1 MGIINKN
8 KLKQMVLKGGILI
21 FWLVWLLTP
30 SFQKASAAGSLDAR
44 DWLNY
49 IVEIAWAYMDQY
61 FSMVHFNVAWNDFW
75 WWILWLPV
83 EQITW
88 EVVDIC
94 IPSGVEVDENWISK
108 TVYDCR
114 YCSSKVRGFY
124 WNSQRWDNRLWP
136 MDDKTH
142 KWLQDV
148 NPDNDVYSWLT
159 ITWWWYTTCS
169 EDKTTVELNTYLE
182 DNWIGINLTDLK
194 DIVAELSKYDKDQW
208 WEHIDEIL
216 SNDNYRLWNDA
227 ETKQR
232 IKDAILAEISFD
244 IDSYGIYGNITHNYK
259 WEKIDLI
266 AWAHYDMD
274 QNRIATWHLTC
285 SLQRLSN
292 NYPFWYVYDD
302 YWHIWLI
309 WARIASNYIQW
320 GENSRDIAKEFHQWL
335 NQLFNTWWNEW
346 KWICINQIFWFDW
359 KDMKLMK
366 KEMNRPAWY
375 DIPWWRSDK
384 IWTLASFLNAWNWT
398 ARTTVFSLWIKGI
411 VWLTDEV
418 RDSQKQ
424 YFENNQLQST
434 LMLRTET
441 SISNI
446 VNSVSKNAERI
457 CRGKWQEDWL
467 DWDGPL
473 PNVICLSWTNATN
486 SVVAPTPKKMSW
498 KTIVVKNADLV
509 VNMDPSGYQLN
520 NDSIDLFIDRG
531 NLLLDIPESINLSHL
546 RSFDDYWYLVSESEI
561 KAMFLKGNFVIN
573 GLMLWGATWDDTI
586 NHRLYMHGK
595 LVSYNTIT
603 VPTANRKR
611 TIASI
616 IGRGWTE
623 DSVPVWTSLSKLFNW
638 SCNAVSWMGTDG
650 TSCKWSSA
658 VGKESQLVDKAFWLI
673 DMDIKSD
680 LIKY

>member
-8 KLKQMVLKGGILI
+8 KFKQMALKVCIML

-30 SFQKASAAGSLDAR
+30 SFQKVSAANWELDAR

-61 FSMVHFNVAWNDFW
+61 FSMVHYNVAWNDFW
-75 WWILWLPV
+75 WGILWLPV
-83 EQITW
+83 EQISW
-88 EVVDIC
+88 DVVEIT
-94 IPSGVEVDENWISK
+94 IPSNNEQWADA
-108 TVYDCR
+108 R

-142 KWLQDV
+142 EWLKAV
-148 NPDNDVYSWLT
+148 NPDNDKYAWLT
-159 ITWWWYTTCS
+159 ISWWWYTTCS
-169 EDKTTVELNTYLE
+169 EDKTTVELNTFLI
-182 DNWIGINLTDLK
+182 DKWITINISDLK
-194 DIVAELSKYDKDQW
+194 SIVADLSKYEKSQW
-208 WEHIDEIL
+208 GEHIEEIL
-216 SNDNYRLWNDA
+216 SSGYNIGDSVA
-227 ETKQR
+227 KEK
-232 IKDAILAEISFD
+232 IKNAILSWATFE

-259 WEKIDLI
+259 WEEIHLI
-266 AWAHYDMD
+266 AWAHYDMV
-274 QNRIATWHLTC
+274 QNRITTGDLTC

-309 WARIASNYIQW
+309 WARIASSYVQ
-320 GENSRDIAKEFHQWL
+320 GTENNRKIVSDFHQWL
-335 NQLFNTWWNEW
+335 NQLMNTWWKLW
-346 KWICINQIFWFDW
+346 KWICMNEIFWFDW
-359 KDMKLMK
+359 KDMNLTIK
-366 KEMNRPAWY
+366 KRGTWY
-375 DIPWWRSDK
+375 NIPWRSDDDSIRGQIK
-384 IWTLASFLNAWNWT
+384 SLDNFLNAWNWT
-398 ARTTVFSLWIKGI
+398 ARTTVFSLWIKWI
-411 VWLTDEV
+411 VWLTEEM

-457 CRGKWQEDWL
+457 CRWKWQKDWVN
-467 DWDGPL
+467 WGGAL
-473 PNVICLSWTNATN
+473 PDVICLSWASAT
-486 SVVAPTPKKMSW
+486 SYKSPTPKQISW
-498 KTIVVKNADLV
+498 KTIVVKNADLIV
-509 VNMDPSGYQLN
+509 DMSNSDGNGYQWN

-531 NLLLDIPESINLSHL
+531 NLILNSSWITQDGMK
-546 RSFDDYWYLVSESEI
+546 SFDDYWYLVDSSEL

-573 GLMLWGATWDDTI
+573 GLLLWWVTWNEPI
-586 NHRLYMHGK
+586 KSRLYIHGK

-603 VPTANRKR
+603 VPNTNRKR
-611 TIASI
+611 TIAYV
-616 IGRGWTE
+616 IGRGWDE
-623 DSVPVWTSLSKLFNW
+623 NSVPVWTSLTKLFEW
-638 SCNAVSWMGTDG
+638 SCDAVSWIGTDW

-673 DMDIKSD
+673 DMDIKSN